1 MSKSKFGSKFFD
13 FFKKSKKKDSAEHE
27 LDYLKNAR
35 NELNTHDQLDDVEFS
50 EETLEDS
57 QEENEYQSDNDEGD
71 HNNNSEEFLAESPN
85 EDHTQDLP
93 PSLSSLDDLDEIS
106 FSSNTQKE
114 TIDSEIDAEADSPP
128 SLPYEVDHSYDDN
141 LENQVEEQVEATLG
155 AINLEKFRQENKHLV
170 NDQTNSDISL
180 SEINFREM
188 QTPNLNGTN
197 PNKKFSLKDINFAK
211 APKLSFFNKSQ
222 LESLNFETIITK
234 FFSAKMRPKWHQV
247 FVILFSAT
255 LCYVIGKSIALFV
268 NLNTKP
274 SPTIASASSNIIRRP
289 MVGQEI
295 NKITNTNLFNLKN
308 YENEQ
313 MQSGPKKQK
322 NFVCLDAQ
330 KPTGEP
336 LTLLDTVVLQDSVK
350 SIASVQMRGQRD
362 LLNVREGEDL
372 GNNIEVSKIQRL
384 RLILKNNNTG
394 ECEYVQADEL
404 NNAPVNDLRIFPA
417 NRAKAIFKST
427 NPEIKNEGNNFK
439 ITKQYRDKMLS
450 NISEVLTQAKAIQI
464 TNPDGSLAFKMTDVI
479 PGSIYSQL
487 NIQNDDIITSINGK
501 KIQNLNELTT
511 LLGNIREIDHFQ
523 IGVSRNGT
531 PENLEYNFQ

>member
-13 FFKKSKKKDSAEHE
+13 LFKKSKKKNASEQD

-35 NELNTHDQLDDVEFS
+35 DELNTLGQQDETEFS
-50 EETLEDS
+50 EETS
-57 QEENEYQSDNDEGD
+57 EENLQDTYFKQED
-71 HNNNSEEFLAESPN
+71 

-93 PSLSSLDDLDEIS
+93 PALDEL
-106 FSSNTQKE
+106 NDE
-114 TIDSEIDAEADSPP
+114 LDELPP
-128 SLPYEVDHSYDDN
+128 SLPYEVDHSYDTPNDQ
-141 LENQVEEQVEATLG
+141 LDEHVEATLQATSG
-155 AINLEKFRQENKHLV
+155 AINLEKFREENKHLV
-170 NDQTNSDISL
+170 NDHTSSDISL
-180 SEINFREM
+180 SEINFKEM
-188 QTPNLNGTN
+188 QTPSQNKTN
-197 PNKKFSLKDINFAK
+197 PNSKFSLKGINFSK
-211 APKLSFFNKSQ
+211 SPKLSFFNKSQ
-222 LESLNFETIITK
+222 MEAFQFQAIIEK
-234 FFSAKMRPKWHQV
+234 IFSAQMRPKWHQL
-247 FVILFSAT
+247 FIIIFSAT
-255 LCYVIGKSIALFV
+255 LCYVVGKSIALFV
-268 NLNTKP
+268 NLNTKA
-274 SPTIASASSNIIRRP
+274 TSSLVSSNTNIIRRP
-289 MVGQEI
+289 MVSQEI
-295 NKITNTNLFNLKN
+295 NKITNVNLFNLKN
-308 YENEQ
+308 FENDQ
-313 MQSGPKKQK
+313 MQNGPKKQK

-404 NNAPVNDLRIFPA
+404 TNAPVNNLTIYPA
-417 NRAKAIFKST
+417 SRAKAIFKST
-427 NPEIKNEGNNFK
+427 NPEIKNQGNNFK
-439 ITKQYRDKMLS
+439 ITKQFRDKMLS

-464 TNPDGSLAFKMTDVI
+464 TNPDGSLSFKMTEVI

-531 PENLEYNFQ
+531 NENLEYNFQ

>member
-13 FFKKSKKKDSAEHE
+13 LFKKSKKKNASEQD

-35 NELNTHDQLDDVEFS
+35 DELNTLGQQDDAEFS
-50 EETLEDS
+50 EETS
-57 QEENEYQSDNDEGD
+57 QEAFDEEYPLEEENQTYQS
-71 HNNNSEEFLAESPN
+71 N

-93 PSLSSLDDLDEIS
+93 PALDGLDALDELDDLIPEEYAVKESNED
-106 FSSNTQKE
+106 SSDNE
-114 TIDSEIDAEADSPP
+114 LPP
-128 SLPYEVDHSYDDN
+128 SLPYEVDHSYDTTSD
-141 LENQVEEQVEATLG
+141 QVEDHVEATLG
-155 AINLEKFRQENKHLV
+155 AINLEKFREENKHLV
-170 NDQTNSDISL
+170 NDHTSSDISL
-180 SEINFREM
+180 SEINFKEM
-188 QTPNLNGTN
+188 QTPNHNKTN
-197 PNKKFSLKDINFAK
+197 PNSKFSLKGINFSK

-222 LESLNFETIITK
+222 LEAFNAQAIIEK
-234 FFSAKMRPKWHQV
+234 IFSAQMRPKWHRI
-247 FVILFSAT
+247 FIIIFSAT
-255 LCYVIGKSIALFV
+255 LCYVVGKSIALFV
-268 NLNTKP
+268 NLNTK
-274 SPTIASASSNIIRRP
+274 TNASMASSNTNIIRRP
-289 MVGQEI
+289 MVTQEI
-295 NKITNTNLFNLKN
+295 NKITNVNLFNLKN
-308 YENEQ
+308 FENEQ
-313 MQSGPKKQK
+313 MQNGPKKQK

-404 NNAPVNDLRIFPA
+404 TNAPVNNLTIYPA
-417 NRAKAIFKST
+417 SRAKAIFKST
-427 NPEIKNEGNNFK
+427 NPEIKNQGNNFK
-439 ITKQYRDKMLS
+439 ITKQFRDKMLS

-464 TNPDGSLAFKMTDVI
+464 TNPDGSLSFKMTEVI

>member
-13 FFKKSKKKDSAEHE
+13 LFKKSKKKNASEQD

-35 NELNTHDQLDDVEFS
+35 DELNTLGQQDETEFS
-50 EETLEDS
+50 EEIS
-57 QEENEYQSDNDEGD
+57 EENLQETYFEQED
-71 HNNNSEEFLAESPN
+71 

-93 PSLSSLDDLDEIS
+93 PAIDGLDALDEL
-106 FSSNTQKE
+106 NDE
-114 TIDSEIDAEADSPP
+114 LDELPP
-128 SLPYEVDHSYDDN
+128 SLPYEVDHSYDTPNDQ
-141 LENQVEEQVEATLG
+141 LDEHVEATLEATSS
-155 AINLEKFRQENKHLV
+155 AISLEKFREENKHLV
-170 NDQTNSDISL
+170 NDHTSSDISL
-180 SEINFREM
+180 SEINFKEM
-188 QTPNLNGTN
+188 QTPSHNKTN
-197 PNKKFSLKDINFAK
+197 PNSKFSLKGINFSK
-211 APKLSFFNKSQ
+211 SPKLSFFNKSQ
-222 LESLNFETIITK
+222 MEAFQLQAIIEK
-234 FFSAKMRPKWHQV
+234 IFSAQMRPKWHQL
-247 FVILFSAT
+247 FIIIFSAT
-255 LCYVIGKSIALFV
+255 LCYVVGKSIALFV
-268 NLNTKP
+268 NLNTKAT
-274 SPTIASASSNIIRRP
+274 SSLASSNTNIIRRP
-289 MVGQEI
+289 MVSQEI
-295 NKITNTNLFNLKN
+295 NKITNVNLFNLKN
-308 YENEQ
+308 FENDQ
-313 MQSGPKKQK
+313 MQNGPKKQK

-404 NNAPVNDLRIFPA
+404 TNAPVNNLTIYPA
-417 NRAKAIFKST
+417 SRAKAIFKST
-427 NPEIKNEGNNFK
+427 NPEIKNQGNNFK

-450 NISEVLTQAKAIQI
+450 NISEILTQAKAIQI